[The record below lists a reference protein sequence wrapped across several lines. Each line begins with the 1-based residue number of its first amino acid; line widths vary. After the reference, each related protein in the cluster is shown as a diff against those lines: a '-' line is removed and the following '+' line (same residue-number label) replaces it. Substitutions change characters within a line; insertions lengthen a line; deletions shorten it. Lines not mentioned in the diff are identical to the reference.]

1 MFYYWTQGLFTAIQ
15 PYNLFIIVIGSSLGI
30 MAGAIPGIS
39 GTMALALAVPITY
52 VMEPAA
58 ALLLLVA
65 LYASSVYAGSISGIL
80 FRTPGAPEGVAATL
94 DGHAM
99 AKKGLAG
106 EALGVDIFSSV
117 IGGLFGTAMLALI
130 APQLAK
136 VALEFGPSEYF
147 ALAVLG
153 LSVVSSF
160 GTKNELKAL
169 ISALVGLF
177 VATVGIDKISGFN
190 RFTFG
195 TTTLLSGINFIPVII
210 GLFAVAEVLNR
221 IKEMREMGGIR
232 AKAKAKLPSLKLIN
246 RLKGLIL
253 RSSLIGTFIGILP
266 GIGATTGAFVGLSE
280 AVRWSKHPEKFG
292 TGIPEGVAAP
302 EAANNAAC
310 SGAMVPLLTLG
321 IPGSAGTAIML
332 GAFLIHGLKPGPLL
346 FMQQPTLVY
355 TIFVG
360 MFLANLSIII
370 LAKVFI
376 RYFSKVIELPY
387 NILGPGIIIF
397 CVVGTFAIRNNFGD
411 IWIMIIFAIIGFF
424 MEKYDY
430 PLAPMILGV
439 VLGPIA
445 EENLRQAMIISG
457 NKALVLVSSPLSA
470 TLIILSILSLFSPQ
484 LRRLWAMGKGVKNSS
499 PPH

>member
-1 MFYYWTQGLFTAIQ
+1 MFSYWTQGLINATE
-15 PYNLFIIVIGSSLGI
+15 PYNLLIIVIGSSLGI

-39 GTMALALAVPITY
+39 GTMALALAVPLTY
-52 VMEPAA
+52 VMNPIT
-58 ALLLLVA
+58 ALLLLVSI
-65 LYASSVYAGSISGIL
+65 YASSVYAGSVSGIL

-94 DGHAM
+94 DGHVM
-99 AKKGLAG
+99 AKKGFAG

-117 IGGLFGTAMLALI
+117 TGGIFGTIMLALI

-153 LSVVSSF
+153 LSVVSSL

-169 ISALVGLF
+169 ISVLMGLF

-195 TTTLLSGINFIPVII
+195 TTTLLGGIDFIPVII

-221 IKEMREMGGIR
+221 IREMRGMEGIR
-232 AKAKAKLPSLKLIN
+232 ARAKAKLPSLKVIN
-246 RLKGLIL
+246 RLKGLLL
-253 RSSLIGTFIGILP
+253 RSWFIGTFIGILP
-266 GIGATTGAFVGLSE
+266 GVGATTAAFVSLSE

-332 GAFLIHGLKPGPLL
+332 GAFLIHGLRPGPLL
-346 FMQQPTLVY
+346 FLQQPKLVY
-355 TIFVG
+355 SIFVG
-360 MFLANLSIII
+360 MLLANLSIII
-370 LAKVFI
+370 LAKLFI

-411 IWIMIIFAIIGFF
+411 IWIMVFFAIIGFF
-424 MEKYDY
+424 MERYGY
-430 PLAPMILGV
+430 PLAPIILGV

-445 EENLRQAMIISG
+445 EENLRQAMIISD
-457 NKALVLVSSPLSA
+457 NDPMVLVSTPLSA
-470 TLIILSILSLFSPQ
+470 ALIILSLISLFFPQ
-484 LRRLWAMGKGVKNSS
+484 LRKLRRRREESG
-499 PPH
+499 

>member
-1 MFYYWTQGLFTAIQ
+1 MFYYWTQGLFTVLE
-15 PYNLFIIVIGSSLGI
+15 PYNLLIIVIGSSLGI

-52 VMEPAA
+52 VMEPTT

-65 LYASSVYAGSISGIL
+65 IYASSVYAGSISGIL

-117 IGGLFGTAMLALI
+117 TGGLFGTLMLALI

-136 VALEFGPSEYF
+136 VALQFGPSEYF

-153 LSVVSSF
+153 LSVVSSV
-160 GTKNELKAL
+160 GTRNELKAL
-169 ISALVGLF
+169 IAVLIGLF

-195 TTTLLSGINFIPVII
+195 TTTLLSGISFIPAII

-221 IKEMREMGGIR
+221 IREMREMAGIR
-232 AKAKAKLPSLKLIN
+232 AKARAKLPSLKLIN

-253 RSSLIGTFIGILP
+253 RSASIGTFIGILP
-266 GIGATTGAFVGLSE
+266 GVGATTGAFVGLSE
-280 AVRWSKHPEKFG
+280 AIRWSKHPEKFG

-302 EAANNAAC
+302 EAANNAAA

-332 GAFLIHGLKPGPLL
+332 GAFLIHGLQPGPLL
-346 FMQQPTLVY
+346 FVQQPKLVY
-355 TIFVG
+355 SIFVG

-370 LAKVFI
+370 FAKLFI

-397 CVVGTFAIRNNFGD
+397 CVVGTFALRNNFGD
-411 IWIMIIFAIIGFF
+411 VWIMMFFAIIGFF
-424 MEKYDY
+424 MERYNY
-430 PLAPMILGV
+430 PLAPIILGI

-445 EENLRQAMIISG
+445 EENLRQAMIISD
-457 NKALVLVSSPLSA
+457 NNPLALVSSPLSA
-470 TLIILSILSLFSPQ
+470 ILIGLSILSLFSPQ
-484 LRRLWAMGKGVKNSS
+484 LRRLWAGRRNAKGRS
-499 PPH
+499 

>member
-1 MFYYWTQGLFTAIQ
+1 MFYYWKEGFLAATD
-15 PYNLFIIVIGSSLGI
+15 PYNLLIIVIGSSLGI

-39 GTMALALAVPITY
+39 GTMALALAVPLTY
-52 VMEPAA
+52 VMDPIT
-58 ALLLLVA
+58 ALLLLVSI
-65 LYASSVYAGSISGIL
+65 YASSVYAGSISGIL

-94 DGHAM
+94 DGHEM
-99 AKKGLAG
+99 AKQGRAG

-117 IGGLFGTAMLALI
+117 TGGIFGTIMLALI

-153 LSVVSSF
+153 LSVISSL
-160 GTKNELKAL
+160 GTKSELKAL
-169 ISALVGLF
+169 ISALMGLF
-177 VATVGIDKISGFN
+177 IATVGIDKISGFN

-195 TTTLLSGINFIPVII
+195 TTTLLGGIDFIPVII

-221 IKEMREMGGIR
+221 IREMREMEGIR
-232 AKAKAKLPSLKLIN
+232 AKAKAKLPSLRVIN
-246 RLKGLIL
+246 KLKGLLL
-253 RSSLIGTFIGILP
+253 RSWFVGTFIGILP
-266 GIGATTGAFVGLSE
+266 GVGATTAAFVSLSE

-346 FMQQPTLVY
+346 FMQQPKLVY
-355 TIFVG
+355 SIFVG

-370 LAKVFI
+370 LAKLFI

-411 IWIMIIFAIIGFF
+411 IWIMVFFAIVGFL
-424 MEKYDY
+424 MERYGY
-430 PLAPMILGV
+430 PLAPIILGV

-457 NKALVLVSSPLSA
+457 NDPLALVSSPLSA
-470 TLIILSILSLFSPQ
+470 VLIILSILSLFSPQ
-484 LRRLWAMGKGVKNSS
+484 LRTLWARRKGSKA
-499 PPH
+499 

>member
-1 MFYYWTQGLFTAIQ
+1 MLFHWTQGLFAAIE
-15 PYNLFIIVIGSSLGI
+15 PYNLLIIVIGSSLGI

-52 VMEPAA
+52 VMDPAT

-80 FRTPGAPEGVAATL
+80 FRTPGAPEGVAATI
-94 DGHAM
+94 DGHEM
-99 AKKGLAG
+99 AKQGRAG

-117 IGGLFGTAMLALI
+117 SGGLFGTVMLVLI

-153 LSVVSSF
+153 LSVVSSL

-169 ISALVGLF
+169 ISALMGLF

-195 TTTLLSGINFIPVII
+195 TTTLLSGVNFIPAII

-221 IKEMREMGGIR
+221 IREMKEMGGIR
-232 AKAKAKLPSLKLIN
+232 ARARAKLPSLELIK
-246 RLKGLIL
+246 RLKGLLL

-387 NILGPGIIIF
+387 NILGPGILIF
-397 CVVGTFAIRNNFGD
+397 CVVGSFAIRNNFGD
-411 IWIMIIFAIIGFF
+411 IWIMLIFAVIGFF
-424 MEKYDY
+424 MEKYGY
-430 PLAPMILGV
+430 PLAPIILGI

-457 NKALVLVSSPLSA
+457 NNPMVLIGSPLSA
-470 TLIILSILSLFSPQ
+470 ALIILSVLSLFSSQ
-484 LRRLWAMGKGVKNSS
+484 LRKAWARRRSS
-499 PPH
+499 SGEISP

>member
-1 MFYYWTQGLFTAIQ
+1 MFYYWKQGLFAAID
-15 PYNLFIIVIGSSLGI
+15 PYHLLIILIGSSLGI
-30 MAGAIPGIS
+30 MAGAVPGIS

-52 VMEPAA
+52 AMGPTAS
-58 ALLLLVA
+58 LLLLVA
-65 LYASSVYAGSISGIL
+65 IYASSVYAGSISGIL

-94 DGHAM
+94 DGHVM

-117 IGGLFGTAMLALI
+117 SGGIFGVIILALI

-153 LSVVSSF
+153 LSVVSSL
-160 GTKNELKAL
+160 GARNELKAL
-169 ISALVGLF
+169 ISASVGLF
-177 VATVGIDKISGFN
+177 VATIGIDRISGFN

-195 TTTLLSGINFIPVII
+195 TTTLLSGIDFIPVII

-221 IKEMREMGGIR
+221 IRQMREMEGIQ
-232 AKAKAKLPSLKLIN
+232 AKARAKLPSLKLIN
-246 RLKGLIL
+246 KLKGLLL
-253 RSSLIGTFIGILP
+253 RSSLIGSFVGILP
-266 GIGATTGAFVGLSE
+266 GVGATTGAFLGLSE
-280 AVRWSKHPEKFG
+280 AIRWSKKPEKFG

-310 SGAMVPLLTLG
+310 STAMVPLLTLG

-346 FMQQPTLVY
+346 FMQQPKLVY

-360 MFLANLSIII
+360 MFLANMSIII
-370 LAKVFI
+370 LAKLFI

-411 IWIMIIFAIIGFF
+411 IWIMVVFAIMGFF
-424 MEKYDY
+424 MERYDY
-430 PLAPMILGV
+430 PLAPLILGV

-457 NKALVLVSSPLSA
+457 NDPMALVGSPLSA
-470 TLIILSILSLFSPQ
+470 ALIILSLVSLFFPQ
-484 LRRLWAMGKGVKNSS
+484 LRKLWAKRKGGKGKS
-499 PPH
+499 

>member
-1 MFYYWTQGLFTAIQ
+1 MLYYWTQGFLTVIQ

-52 VMEPAA
+52 VMDPIT
-58 ALLLLVA
+58 ALLLLVS

-94 DGHAM
+94 DGHVM

-117 IGGLFGTAMLALI
+117 TGGLFGTVMLALI

-153 LSVVSSF
+153 LSVVSSL
-160 GTKNELKAL
+160 GTRNELKAL
-169 ISALVGLF
+169 ISVLIGLF

-195 TTTLLSGINFIPVII
+195 TTTLLGGISFIPAII

-221 IKEMREMGGIR
+221 IREMREIRGIR
-232 AKAKAKLPSLKLIN
+232 AKARAKLPSLKLIN
-246 RLKGLIL
+246 KLKGLLL
-253 RSSLIGTFIGILP
+253 RSASIGTFIGILP
-266 GIGATTGAFVGLSE
+266 GVGATTGAFVGLSE
-280 AVRWSKHPEKFG
+280 AIRWSKHPEKFG

-310 SGAMVPLLTLG
+310 SGAMVPLLTLS

-346 FMQQPTLVY
+346 FMQQPKLVY
-355 TIFVG
+355 SIFVG
-360 MFLANLSIII
+360 MFLANLSIIV
-370 LAKVFI
+370 LAKLFI

-397 CVVGTFAIRNNFGD
+397 CVVGTFALRNSFGD
-411 IWIMIIFAIIGFF
+411 IWIMIVFAIIGFF
-424 MEKYDY
+424 MERYDY
-430 PLAPMILGV
+430 PLAPIILGI

-457 NKALVLVSSPLSA
+457 NDPLVLISSPLSA
-470 TLIILSILSLFSPQ
+470 TLIGLSVLSLFSPQ
-484 LRRLWAMGKGVKNSS
+484 IRRLWAKKRNAKGRT
-499 PPH
+499 

>member
-1 MFYYWTQGLFTAIQ
+1 MFYYWKQGFFAAID
-15 PYNLFIIVIGSSLGI
+15 PYHLLIILLGSSLGI
-30 MAGAIPGIS
+30 MAGAVPGIS

-52 VMEPAA
+52 AMGPTAS
-58 ALLLLVA
+58 LLLLVA
-65 LYASSVYAGSISGIL
+65 IYASSVYAGSISGIL

-94 DGHAM
+94 DGHVM

-117 IGGLFGTAMLALI
+117 SGGIFGVIILALI
-130 APQLAK
+130 APQLAE

-153 LSVVSSF
+153 LSVVSSL
-160 GTKNELKAL
+160 GARNELKAL

-177 VATVGIDKISGFN
+177 VATIGIDRISGFN

-195 TTTLLSGINFIPVII
+195 TTTLLSGIDFIPVII

-221 IKEMREMGGIR
+221 IRQMREIEGIQ
-232 AKAKAKLPSLKLIN
+232 AKARAKLPSLKLIN
-246 RLKGLIL
+246 KLKGLLL
-253 RSSLIGTFIGILP
+253 RSSLIGSFVGILP
-266 GIGATTGAFVGLSE
+266 GVGATTGAFLGLSE
-280 AVRWSKHPEKFG
+280 AIRWSKEPQKFG

-310 SGAMVPLLTLG
+310 STAMVPLLTLG

-346 FMQQPTLVY
+346 FMQQPKLVY

-360 MFLANLSIII
+360 MFFANMSIII
-370 LAKVFI
+370 LAKLFI

-411 IWIMIIFAIIGFF
+411 IWIMVVFAIMGFF
-424 MEKYDY
+424 MERYGY
-430 PLAPMILGV
+430 PLAPLILGV

-457 NKALVLVSSPLSA
+457 NDPMALVGSPLST
-470 TLIILSILSLFSPQ
+470 TLIMLSLVSLFFPQ
-484 LRRLWAMGKGVKNSS
+484 LRKLWRRRKGAKGET
-499 PPH
+499 

>member
-1 MFYYWTQGLFTAIQ
+1 MLYYWKEGFLAATD
-15 PYNLFIIVIGSSLGI
+15 PYNLLIIVIGSSLGI

-39 GTMALALAVPITY
+39 GTMALALAVPLTY
-52 VMEPAA
+52 VMDPIT
-58 ALLLLVA
+58 ALLLLVSI
-65 LYASSVYAGSISGIL
+65 YASSVYAGSVSGIL

-94 DGHAM
+94 DGHEM
-99 AKKGLAG
+99 AKQGRAG

-117 IGGLFGTAMLALI
+117 TGGIFGTIMLALI

-153 LSVVSSF
+153 LSVVSSL
-160 GTKNELKAL
+160 GTKSELKAL
-169 ISALVGLF
+169 ISALMGLF
-177 VATVGIDKISGFN
+177 IATVGIDKISGFN

-195 TTTLLSGINFIPVII
+195 TTTLLGGIDFIPVII

-221 IKEMREMGGIR
+221 IREMREIEGIR
-232 AKAKAKLPSLKLIN
+232 AKAKAKLPSLRVIN
-246 RLKGLIL
+246 KLKGLLL
-253 RSSLIGTFIGILP
+253 RSWFVGTFIGILP
-266 GIGATTGAFVGLSE
+266 GVGATTAAFVSLSE

-346 FMQQPTLVY
+346 FMQQPKLVY
-355 TIFVG
+355 SIFVG
-360 MFLANLSIII
+360 MLLANLSIII
-370 LAKVFI
+370 LAKLFI

-411 IWIMIIFAIIGFF
+411 IWIMVFFAIVGFF
-424 MEKYDY
+424 MERYGY
-430 PLAPMILGV
+430 PLAPIILGV

-445 EENLRQAMIISG
+445 EENLRQARIISG
-457 NKALVLVSSPLSA
+457 NDPLALVSSPLSA
-470 TLIILSILSLFSPQ
+470 VLIILSILSLFSPQ
-484 LRRLWAMGKGVKNSS
+484 LRTLWARRKGAREKGV
-499 PPH
+499 

>member
-1 MFYYWTQGLFTAIQ
+1 MFYYWTQGLFTVLE
-15 PYNLFIIVIGSSLGI
+15 PYNLLIIVIGSSLGI

-52 VMEPAA
+52 VMEPTT

-65 LYASSVYAGSISGIL
+65 IYASSVYAGSISGIL

-117 IGGLFGTAMLALI
+117 TGGLFGTLMLALI

-136 VALEFGPSEYF
+136 VALQFGPSEYF

-153 LSVVSSF
+153 LSVVSSV
-160 GTKNELKAL
+160 GTRNELKAL
-169 ISALVGLF
+169 IAVLIGLF

-195 TTTLLSGINFIPVII
+195 TTTLLSGISFIPAII

-221 IKEMREMGGIR
+221 IREMREMAGIR
-232 AKAKAKLPSLKLIN
+232 AKARAKLPSLKLIN
-246 RLKGLIL
+246 RLKGLLL
-253 RSSLIGTFIGILP
+253 RSASIGTFIGILP
-266 GIGATTGAFVGLSE
+266 GVGATTGAFVGLSE
-280 AVRWSKHPEKFG
+280 AIRWSKHPEKFG

-302 EAANNAAC
+302 EAANNAAAG
-310 SGAMVPLLTLG
+310 GAMVPLLTLG

-332 GAFLIHGLKPGPLL
+332 GAFLIHGLQPGPLL
-346 FMQQPTLVY
+346 FVQQPKLVY
-355 TIFVG
+355 SIFVG

-370 LAKVFI
+370 FAKLFI

-397 CVVGTFAIRNNFGD
+397 CVVGTFALRNNFGD
-411 IWIMIIFAIIGFF
+411 VWIMMIFAIIGFF
-424 MEKYDY
+424 MERHDY
-430 PLAPMILGV
+430 PLAPIILGI

-445 EENLRQAMIISG
+445 EENLRQAMIISD
-457 NKALVLVSSPLSA
+457 NNPLALVSSPLSA
-470 TLIILSILSLFSPQ
+470 ILIGLSILSLFSPQ
-484 LRRLWAMGKGVKNSS
+484 LRRLWARRRNAKGRS
-499 PPH
+499 

>member
-1 MFYYWTQGLFTAIQ
+1 MLFHWTQGLFAAIE
-15 PYNLFIIVIGSSLGI
+15 PYNLLIIMIGSSLGI

-52 VMEPAA
+52 VMDPAT

-80 FRTPGAPEGVAATL
+80 FRTPGAPEGVAATI
-94 DGHAM
+94 DGHEM
-99 AKKGLAG
+99 AKQGRAG

-117 IGGLFGTAMLALI
+117 SGGLFGTVMLALI

-153 LSVVSSF
+153 LSVVSSL

-169 ISALVGLF
+169 ISALMGLF

-195 TTTLLSGINFIPVII
+195 TTTLLSGVNFIPAII

-221 IKEMREMGGIR
+221 VREMKEMGGIR
-232 AKAKAKLPSLKLIN
+232 ARARAKLPSLELIK
-246 RLKGLIL
+246 RLKGLLL

-280 AVRWSKHPEKFG
+280 AVRWTKHPEKFG

-387 NILGPGIIIF
+387 NILGPGILIF
-397 CVVGTFAIRNNFGD
+397 CVVGSFAIRNNFGD
-411 IWIMIIFAIIGFF
+411 IWIMLIFAVIGFF
-424 MEKYDY
+424 MEKYGY
-430 PLAPMILGV
+430 PLAPIILGI

-457 NKALVLVSSPLSA
+457 NNPMVLIGSPLSA
-470 TLIILSILSLFSPQ
+470 ALIILSVLSLFSSQ
-484 LRRLWAMGKGVKNSS
+484 LRKAWARRRSS
-499 PPH
+499 SGEISP

>member
-1 MFYYWTQGLFTAIQ
+1 MLYYWKEGFLAATD
-15 PYNLFIIVIGSSLGI
+15 PYNLLIIVIGSSLGI

-39 GTMALALAVPITY
+39 GTMALALAVPLTY
-52 VMEPAA
+52 VMDPIT
-58 ALLLLVA
+58 ALLLLVSI
-65 LYASSVYAGSISGIL
+65 YASSVYAGSVSGIL

-94 DGHAM
+94 DGHEM
-99 AKKGLAG
+99 AKQGRAG

-117 IGGLFGTAMLALI
+117 TGGIFGTIMLALI

-153 LSVVSSF
+153 LSVVSSL
-160 GTKNELKAL
+160 GTKSELKAL
-169 ISALVGLF
+169 ISALMGLF
-177 VATVGIDKISGFN
+177 IATVGIDKISGFN

-195 TTTLLSGINFIPVII
+195 TTTLLGGIDFIPVII

-221 IKEMREMGGIR
+221 IREMREIEGIR
-232 AKAKAKLPSLKLIN
+232 AKAKAKLPSLRVIN
-246 RLKGLIL
+246 KLKGLLL
-253 RSSLIGTFIGILP
+253 RSWFVGTFIGILP
-266 GIGATTGAFVGLSE
+266 GVGATTAAFVSLSE

-346 FMQQPTLVY
+346 FMQQPKLVY
-355 TIFVG
+355 SIFVG
-360 MFLANLSIII
+360 MLLANLSIII
-370 LAKVFI
+370 LAKLFI

-411 IWIMIIFAIIGFF
+411 IWIMVFFAIVGFF
-424 MEKYDY
+424 MERYGY
-430 PLAPMILGV
+430 PLAPIILGV

-457 NKALVLVSSPLSA
+457 NDPLALVSSPLSA
-470 TLIILSILSLFSPQ
+470 VLIILSILSLFSPQ
-484 LRRLWAMGKGVKNSS
+484 LRTLWTRRKGAREKGV
-499 PPH
+499 